1 MDLNFVFSWIET
13 NKLEVFGVISSLVYL
28 YFSIN
33 RMVWLWPLGILSS
46 ALYVSI
52 FFDARLYAD
61 MALSVYYVL
70 ISIYGWHY
78 WSTIGSG
85 FATKEDA
92 VLIVNKKMWC
102 NLALASVAV
111 YGVFLAALL
120 VLPVWLGMPSA
131 AMPLLDALT
140 TALGVVATW
149 MLARRYLEQWLIW
162 VFVDLLSAGMY
173 FYKGLYPTAILFLV
187 YTAMA
192 LVGYVAWKKEFISNS
207 TGL

>member
-1 MDLNFVFSWIET
+1 
-13 NKLEVFGVISSLVYL
+13 
-28 YFSIN
+28 
-33 RMVWLWPLGILSS
+33 
-46 ALYVSI
+46 
-52 FFDARLYAD
+52 
-61 MALSVYYVL
+61 
-70 ISIYGWHY
+70 
-78 WSTIGSG
+78 
-85 FATKEDA
+85 
-92 VLIVNKKMWC
+92 
-102 NLALASVAV
+102 VAV